1 MSSLLSYVLIMVEGI
16 EDVVGQTGEKVD
28 DEPRLEIVDS
38 DDGGVRHHLPPRS
51 HVGGVEVEDDVN
63 EEDHVHD
70 GVDHQETDVLRG
82 FVF

>member
-1 MSSLLSYVLIMVEGI
+1 MIESI
-16 EDVVGQTGEKVD
+16 EDVVGEAGEEVD
-28 DEPRLEIVDS
+28 DEPGLEIVDP
-38 DDGGVRHHLPPRS
+38 DDGGVAHHLAARP
-51 HVGGVEVEDDVN
+51 HVRRVEVEDDVN